1 MDMEVKVLGIGDFR
15 RTLSERIEAAAYRQE
30 ATVIKHGKRDAP
42 RAALVPY
49 EVGDEPI
56 PIGLDED
63 VTQSWA
69 VSDAWMR
76 RARAALAATT

>member
-1 MDMEVKVLGIGDFR
+1 MNMEAKVLDIGDFR
-15 RTLSERIEAAAYRQE
+15 RALSERIEAAAYRQE

-56 PIGLDED
+56 PIGLDE
-63 VTQSWA
+63 TATRSWA
-69 VSDAWMR
+69 VSDEWMR
-76 RARAALAATT
+76 RAQAALATTS